1 MNKKA
6 QLQAVTSPPVLFTI
20 VGAIL
25 GYFIAGAIGIDRTL
39 GVIGGGVIGFFIST
53 RL

>member
-6 QLQAVTSPPVLFTI
+6 QLQAVTSPPVIFSI

-25 GYFIAGAIGIDRTL
+25 GYIIAGAVGIDRTL
-39 GVIGGGVIGFFIST
+39 GVIGGGLIGFFIST
-53 RL
+53 RI